1 MELFA
6 VDLSNMILRVKK
18 DITEKDIEILKE
30 FYPNTEIIIEGSN

>member
-30 FYPNTEIIIEGSN
+30 FYPNAEIIIEGSN